1 MGCGASSQSSGPTQ
15 SPDKQKLMR
24 MVSKGE
30 SIEGKIEGNIAAA
43 KQAGSAVCA
52 VADEFATA
60 AILAEKGIESLLGTV
75 EELPLLGGVFRL
87 LKKCWQAAKEI
98 KKTERAVEKLMRTA
112 AGLVDHF
119 EKAKRTLSKDDVTPL
134 EKQLTAV
141 AEFLDERRK
150 RGTIMNALTHEE
162 ADEKIDGLNEDLKI
176 AMQAIGCNIG
186 LAVYCQVQQLD
197 NKVDK
202 GQRTLDNVDENVDA
216 ILRGQAELLLVARE
230 QTVVGKPTDADSVYA
245 YIAVQRPP
253 VVTGQAIS
261 LNSINVCLDGMREA
275 LEQEQEASEWQK
287 TGCFPVSLNDGG
299 RACSFRTGFSGNA
312 PLLGSYP
319 LPFIIAHLHHH
330 PRQATTPLLQLF
342 CVVHDAPCTTVFRNS
357 QVS

>member
-1 MGCGASSQSSGPTQ
+1 
-15 SPDKQKLMR
+15 MR

-43 KQAGSAVCA
+43 KQAESAVCA
-52 VADEFATA
+52 VVDEFATA
-60 AILAEKGIESLLGTV
+60 AIIAEKGIESLLGTA
-75 EELPLLGGVFRL
+75 EGLPLLGGVFRL

-162 ADEKIDGLNEDLKI
+162 ADEKIDGLNEDLQV

-202 GQRTLDNVDENVDA
+202 LLELASGQP
-216 ILRGQAELLLVARE
+216 
-230 QTVVGKPTDADSVYA
+230 VVGKSSDADSVYA

-261 LNSINVCLDGMREA
+261 LNSINVCLQDMREGF
-275 LEQEQEASEWQK
+275 ETVDEAKKW
-287 TGCFPVSLNDGG
+287 TDHGCFPVSLNDGS
-299 RACSFRTGFSGNA
+299 RASIVTGCFSLLRGLLAPPQQRVCS
-312 PLLGSYP
+312 
-319 LPFIIAHLHHH
+319 
-330 PRQATTPLLQLF
+330 
-342 CVVHDAPCTTVFRNS
+342 APCFAPY
-357 QVS
+357 